1 MSARGL
7 PFPSREGVGGRGSSH
22 SNRFLPVGATLL
34 VFFLFVAVF
43 GRVIAP
49 YDPTAQD
56 LLALLDP
63 PSVEHWLG
71 TDEIGRDILSRV
83 IIGTRI
89 TLTIAIVSVSIAAM
103 IGVCLGLV
111 AGYFGSTADRIIVL
125 IVDLMMTIPSLV
137 LAIAIVA
144 AVGANATG
152 LITAITVSFI
162 PSLARLVRSRV
173 LELRELDYIEAA
185 RAVGIR
191 RPRILLRHILPNA
204 ISVIVIELSLMA
216 GQAVLVGTA
225 LGFLGLGVQPPEPEW
240 GAMLGASRE
249 YLEVAPHVAVVP
261 GLAVSLLV
269 LAFNLFGDGLRDRLD
284 PTAV

>member
-1 MSARGL
+1 MSATVAHHA
-7 PFPSREGVGGRGSSH
+7 SR
-22 SNRFLPVGATLL
+22 NWFLPIGAALL
-34 VFFLFVAVF
+34 VLFLFVAVF
-43 GRVIAP
+43 GRAIAP

-56 LLALLDP
+56 LLALLDS
-63 PSVEHWLG
+63 PSADHWLG